1 MCATQKI
8 LLIKPYQNRM
18 TNYHS
23 PPLGIMYLA
32 SYLRRRG
39 DVDVRIIHMPTVRMK
54 YSDLEQELRDFN
66 PDWTGISAITFE
78 SNGVHRVASIVKKFR
93 CDLPVVVGG
102 PHASSYTDQ
111 IMADPNIDYAIIG
124 EGELT
129 IDDLSRAL
137 KGGNPVN
144 QIDGLA
150 WRKEGHL
157 CINERRRYVTDLD
170 VLPFPA
176 WDLVDIS
183 LYKKFHRMSRIG
195 TKNYMGLFTSRA
207 CPFECLYCHKLFG
220 KRFRKRSPENVM
232 AEIKTLY
239 ENYNVTEFEIID
251 DCFNLDL
258 PRAKRIFE
266 MIIDSRIKLRL
277 MFPNGVRGEYLDEEF
292 IAKGK
297 QAGLTYMSFAIETA
311 TPRLQK
317 MLRKNIN
324 FDKIEK
330 NIALVRKYHIIC
342 LGFFMLGFPTE
353 TREELE
359 ATIDYAVR
367 SQLHAANFFA
377 VSPFEGT
384 DLAELAKQLG
394 KPVFDKFEH
403 DYLSDDCT
411 NLTDLPDSE
420 LKWIRQKALVR
431 FWLRPSRIWAFARD
445 YPDKT
450 RLPYL
455 IQALIERILLK

>member
-1 MCATQKI
+1 MQYK
-8 LLIKPYQNRM
+8 
-18 TNYHS
+18 
-23 PPLGIMYLA
+23 
-32 SYLRRRG
+32 
-39 DVDVRIIHMPTVRMK
+39 
-54 YSDLEQELRDFN
+54 DLEQEVRDFN
-66 PDWTGISAITFE
+66 PDWVGISAITFE
-78 SNGVHRVASIVKKFR
+78 SNGVHRVASIVKNIR
-93 CDLPVVVGG
+93 RDLPVIVGG
-102 PHASSYTDQ
+102 PHASSYTSRVMD
-111 IMADPNIDYAIIG
+111 DPHIDFAVIG

-129 IDDLSRAL
+129 VDDLNRSLRM
-137 KGGNPVN
+137 GTSVN

-150 WRKEGHL
+150 WREKGRV
-157 CINERRRYVTDLD
+157 CINERRRYVQHLD
-170 VLPFPA
+170 NLPFPA
-176 WDLVDIS
+176 WDLIDVP
-183 LYKKFHRMSRIG
+183 LYRKFHRMSRIG
-195 TKNYMGLFTSRA
+195 TQNYMGLFTSRA
-207 CPFECLYCHKLFG
+207 CPFACLYCHKLFG

-232 AEIKTLY
+232 AEIETLY
-239 ENYNVTEFEIID
+239 AKYNVKEFEIID

-258 PRAKRIFE
+258 SRAKRIFE
-266 MIIDSRIKLRL
+266 MIIKSRMKLRL
-277 MFPNGVRGEYLDEEF
+277 MFPNGIRGEYLDEEF
-292 IAKGK
+292 MVKGK

-330 NIALVRKYHIIC
+330 NIALARKHHIIC

-359 ATIDYAVR
+359 ATINYAVQ

-384 DLAELAKQLG
+384 ELAELAKQLG

-411 NLTDLPDSE
+411 NLTDLSDDE

-431 FWLRPSRIWAFARD
+431 FWSKPSRIWAFARD
-445 YPDKT
+445 YPDK
-450 RLPYL
+450 RRFPYL
-455 IQALIERILLK
+455 VKALIERILLK